1 MDAKIQGTAKEK
13 IQKSFKKVRDW
24 FIRNPICFILLG
36 LLVWKITMISLVSA
50 LAYYLQAPLATSC
63 VSGWDSTLVFDST
76 VGSFWNFFGT
86 RWDCFHY
93 LRIAY
98 EGYGVHEST
107 YAFSPLFP
115 GLIRL
120 FSLNGT
126 LDLVFMAVFI
136 ANVFSFVAVIIFYY
150 ICQLYNLNLKQ
161 SLAATL
167 LFTFFPQFLIYT
179 TVAYSE
185 SIYLTF
191 SLLAWYFFEKARQ
204 THQDMNQKTLLF
216 GASSLL
222 AGLAFLARYPALL
235 LFALFPFVIII
246 DFLLKKDFKKETVLQ
261 LILSVIS
268 SLIGGFIPFIWFS
281 QLVNRGIDLGAIQLQ
296 HWGQQIALF
305 KGAIGF
311 LSIPATFFEFY
322 SLVFFL
328 LFLCLIAG
336 LKRHWSLLLQSLP
349 FFIFYSSVTGIGAWA
364 VVRYCSTIWPA
375 YIGWGSINKELL
387 ATLSLILFFMTWAGF
402 YFIRFCFCSFWG

>member
-1 MDAKIQGTAKEK
+1 MNVKVKENNKENILKIYKEVK
-13 IQKSFKKVRDW
+13 DW
-24 FIRNPICFILLG
+24 FVRNPISFILLG
-36 LLVWKITMISLVSA
+36 LLVWKIIMIYLVSA
-50 LAYYLQAPLATSC
+50 LAYYLEAPLATSC
-63 VSGWDSTLVFDST
+63 VSGWDSDLVFSST
-76 VGSFWNFFGT
+76 VDPLWNFFGT

-98 EGYGVHEST
+98 EGYGGHEST

-126 LDLVFMAVFI
+126 LDLVFIAVFI
-136 ANVFSFVAVIIFYY
+136 ANFFSFVAVIIFYY

-161 SLAATL
+161 SLTATL
-167 LFTFFPQFLIYT
+167 LFAFFPQFLVYT
-179 TVAYSE
+179 TIAYSE
-185 SIYLTF
+185 SIYLTL

-204 THQDMNQKTLLF
+204 THQDKNQKTLLLCV
-216 GASSLL
+216 GSLL
-222 AGLAFLARYPALL
+222 AGLAFLARYPGIL
-235 LFALFPFVIII
+235 LFGIFPAVIMI
-246 DFLLKKDFKKETVLQ
+246 DFLLKKDFKKESVLQ
-261 LILSVIS
+261 LIISMIS
-268 SLIGGFIPFIWFS
+268 SLIGVFVPFIWFS
-281 QLVNRGIDLGAIQLQ
+281 HLINRGIDLSAIQLR
-296 HWGQQIALF
+296 HWGQEIALF
-305 KGAIGF
+305 KGALGF

-336 LKRHWSLLLQSLP
+336 FKKHWSLLIQSLP

-387 ATLSLILFFMTWAGF
+387 ASLSLILFFMMWSGF